1 MSKTNETTTQKRKF
15 EMTIFSVKPETV
27 NRLTNPNGEM
37 INGSKYT
44 GTIVGQSADNN
55 FNKENNIKI
64 GAWFSINYCANGFV
78 NNPEAN
84 AEFRWF
90 ISEHE
95 YNKYGIAD
103 GSFIE
108 RSI

>member
-1 MSKTNETTTQKRKF
+1 
-15 EMTIFSVKPETV
+15 MTLLTVKKETV
-27 NRLTNPNGEM
+27 HRLTYADNKT
-37 INGSKYT
+37 GSGGTRYT

-55 FNKENNIKI
+55 FNKENNVKI

-84 AEFRWF
+84 AEARWF

-95 YNKYGIAD
+95 YDNHGITD
-103 GSFIE
+103 KSFIE
-108 RSI
+108 RK